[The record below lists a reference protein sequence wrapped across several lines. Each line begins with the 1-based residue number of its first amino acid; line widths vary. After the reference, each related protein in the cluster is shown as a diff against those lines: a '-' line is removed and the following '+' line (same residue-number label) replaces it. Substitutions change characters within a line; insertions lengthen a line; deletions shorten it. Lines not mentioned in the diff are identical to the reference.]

1 MKGEGETNPRK
12 RDGIAAESMIAST
25 DTRPA
30 GAPFWLVPTLVCL
43 LILSGI
49 CALVYQVL
57 WLRLLALT
65 FGVTTHAASTV
76 LASFMGGLALGS
88 FVAGRLADRVR
99 HPLRLFG
106 LVELSI
112 GLCALATPTALAGVH
127 RLYVAVFPHLP
138 ESLAIATAVR
148 FALSFAVLLVPTAL
162 MGATL
167 PIVVKSSVAR
177 IDRIGTRIGVLYAS
191 NTAGAIVGALLA
203 GFYLVPHIGLTRSF
217 LLAACVN
224 AIVGVIAVTT
234 SRYVRAIPLA
244 DIPAPAAEATVFP
257 RVSYVVLAVFAVS
270 GFASL
275 ALEVIWFRVL
285 IVFLGP
291 TTYAFTLML
300 ASVLAGIA
308 VGSAIVAPVMR
319 LRIDWLQVLAVLQMG
334 AAVVAVQSFST
345 LRRAA
350 RVPDWL
356 SSLAAWPGS
365 DFLLPAAVST
375 VVAIFPTA
383 VFLGLAFPVGLRL
396 WAGTE
401 PTERHTAE
409 RIGVFYSLNVCGGIV
424 GSIVAG
430 FVLLPELGS
439 RGSLIA
445 VSALF
450 LLSGLVVQAALARRR
465 PALTVLVAGG
475 AVFVFAVQAQSVSQ
489 PLDMAR
495 RRFHSGA
502 PALWHEEGIQ
512 TTVTVVGGPGT
523 GNRVMFLD
531 GRHQADDSASMIF
544 IHRRIGALPAVLH
557 PRPRRALVVG
567 LGGGV
572 TPGALSQF
580 PGLQVDI
587 VELSESVVRG
597 AAFFSHVNFDVLHRG
612 NVRAHLDD
620 GRNFLLRT
628 RTQYDVITADAILP
642 HHAGA
647 NNVNSVGYFR
657 LVRDALAPDG
667 VALHWNGGATGTE
680 FKLILRAF
688 VAAFPDATLW
698 GDGSLM
704 VGTRQPLTLSRGRI
718 EAMLNDPVTR
728 EVLALMHVESFDH
741 LQRMFRA
748 SPADIRA
755 FVGEG
760 PILTDD
766 KPAIEYFASLPQDE
780 RALTRIGRD
789 PTAVIRP

>member
-1 MKGEGETNPRK
+1 
-12 RDGIAAESMIAST
+12 MIAST
-25 DTRPA
+25 DTRP
-30 GAPFWLVPTLVCL
+30 GAPFWLVPKLVCL

-57 WLRLLALT
+57 WLRLLSLT

-88 FVAGRLADRVR
+88 FAAGRLADRVR

-112 GLCALATPTALAGVH
+112 GACALATPAALAGVH
-127 RLYVAVFPHLP
+127 RLYLAVFPHLP
-138 ESLAIATAVR
+138 ESLAVATPIR

-167 PIVVKSSVAR
+167 PIVVKSSLAR

-203 GFYLVPHIGLTRSF
+203 GFYLIPHIGLTRSF
-217 LLAACVN
+217 LLAAGVN
-224 AIVGVIAVTT
+224 ALVGVIAVAT
-234 SRYVRAIPLA
+234 SRYVPAIPRSSSN
-244 DIPAPAAEATVFP
+244 APAAEASAVIP
-257 RVSYVVLAVFAVS
+257 RGSYVVLAVFAVS

-285 IVFLGP
+285 ILFLGP

-308 VGSAIVAPVMR
+308 VGSALVAPVMR
-319 LRIDWLQVLAVLQMG
+319 LRLDWLQALAVLQMG
-334 AAVVAVQSFST
+334 AAVVALQSFSS
-345 LRRAA
+345 LRRSA
-350 RVPDWL
+350 RVPEWL
-356 SSLAAWPGS
+356 SSLAVWPGS
-365 DFLLPAAVST
+365 DFLLPAAVAT

-383 VFLGLAFPVGLRL
+383 VFFGLAFPVGLRL
-396 WAGTE
+396 WAGADA
-401 PTERHTAE
+401 TERHTAE
-409 RIGVFYSLNVCGGIV
+409 RIGVFYSVNVCGGIV

-450 LLSGLVVQAALARRR
+450 LLSGLVLQAALARRR

-489 PLDMAR
+489 PLDLAR
-495 RRFHSGA
+495 RRVHSGA
-502 PALWHEEGIQ
+502 PDLWHEEGIQ

-531 GRHQADDSASMIF
+531 GRHQADDSPSMIF

-557 PRPRRALVVG
+557 PRPRRALIVG

-580 PGLQVDI
+580 PGLQLDI
-587 VELSESVVRG
+587 VELSASVMRA
-597 AAFFSHVNFDVLHRG
+597 AAFFSHVNFDVLRRG
-612 NVRAHLDD
+612 NVRTHLDD

-642 HHAGA
+642 RHAGA
-647 NNVNSVGYFR
+647 NNVNSVEYFR
-657 LVRDALAPDG
+657 LVRNALAPDG
-667 VALHWNGGATGTE
+667 VALHWNGATTGTE
-680 FKLILRAF
+680 YALILRAF
-688 VAAFPDATLW
+688 VAAFPEATLW
-698 GDGSLM
+698 GDGTLM
-704 VGTRQPLTLSRGRI
+704 VGTKQPLTVSRSRI
-718 EAMLNDPVTR
+718 EAMLHDPATR

-741 LQRMFRA
+741 LARMFRA

-760 PILTDD
+760 PLLTDD
-766 KPAIEYFASLPQDE
+766 KPAIEYFASLPQDD
-780 RALTRIGRD
+780 RGLTRIGRD

>member
-1 MKGEGETNPRK
+1 
-12 RDGIAAESMIAST
+12 MIAST
-25 DTRPA
+25 DTRP

-57 WLRLLALT
+57 WLRLLSLT

-112 GLCALATPTALAGVH
+112 GACALATPAALAGVH
-127 RLYVAVFPHLP
+127 RLYLAVFPHLP
-138 ESLAIATAVR
+138 ESLAVATPIR

-167 PIVVKSSVAR
+167 PIVVKSSLAR

-203 GFYLVPHIGLTRSF
+203 GFYLIPHIGLTRSF
-217 LLAACVN
+217 LLAAGVN
-224 AIVGVIAVTT
+224 ALVGVIAVAT
-234 SRYVRAIPLA
+234 SRYVPAIPRSSSN
-244 DIPAPAAEATVFP
+244 APAAEASAVIP

-285 IVFLGP
+285 ILFLGP

-308 VGSAIVAPVMR
+308 AGSALVAPVMR
-319 LRIDWLQVLAVLQMG
+319 LRLDWLQALAVLQLG
-334 AAVVAVQSFST
+334 AAIVSQQSFSS
-345 LRRAA
+345 LRRAT
-350 RVPDWL
+350 RVPEWL
-356 SSLAAWPGS
+356 SSLAVWPGS
-365 DFLLPAAVST
+365 DFLLPAAVAT

-383 VFLGLAFPVGLRL
+383 VFFGLAFPVGLRL
-396 WAGTE
+396 WAGAD

-409 RIGVFYSLNVCGGIV
+409 RIGVFYSVNVCGGIV

-450 LLSGLVVQAALARRR
+450 LLSGLVLQAALARHR

-489 PLDMAR
+489 PLDLAR
-495 RRFHSGA
+495 RRVHSGA
-502 PALWHEEGIQ
+502 PDLWHEEGIQ

-523 GNRVMFLD
+523 GNRIMFLD
-531 GRHQADDSASMIF
+531 GRHQADDSPSMIF
-544 IHRRIGALPAVLH
+544 IHRRIGTLPAVLH
-557 PRPRRALVVG
+557 PRPRRALIVG

-580 PGLQVDI
+580 PGLQLDI
-587 VELSESVVRG
+587 VELSASVMRA
-597 AAFFSHVNFDVLHRG
+597 AAFFSHVNFDVLRRG
-612 NVRAHLDD
+612 NVRTHLDD

-642 HHAGA
+642 RHAGA
-647 NNVNSVGYFR
+647 NNVNSVEYFR
-657 LVRDALAPDG
+657 LVRNALAPDG
-667 VALHWNGGATGTE
+667 VALHWNGATTGTE
-680 FKLILRAF
+680 YALILRAF
-688 VAAFPDATLW
+688 VAAFPEATLW
-698 GDGSLM
+698 GDGTLM
-704 VGTRQPLTLSRGRI
+704 VGTKQPLTVSRSRI
-718 EAMLNDPVTR
+718 EAMLHDPATR

-741 LQRMFRA
+741 LARMFRA

-760 PILTDD
+760 PLLTDD

-780 RALTRIGRD
+780 RGLIRIGRD

>member
-1 MKGEGETNPRK
+1 MTV
-12 RDGIAAESMIAST
+12 ST
-25 DTRPA
+25 DSRPD
-30 GAPFWLVPTLVCL
+30 GAPVWLVPALVCL

-57 WLRLLALT
+57 WLRLLSLT

-112 GLCALATPTALAGVH
+112 GLCALATPIALAGVH
-127 RLYVAVFPHLP
+127 RLYLAIFPHLP
-138 ESLAIATAVR
+138 ESLALATAVR
-148 FALSFAVLLVPTAL
+148 FTLSFAVLLVPTAL

-167 PIVVKSSVAR
+167 PIVIKSSVAR

-191 NTAGAIVGALLA
+191 NTAGAIAGAMLA
-203 GFYLVPHIGLTRSF
+203 GFYLIPHIGLKRSF

-224 AIVGVIAVTT
+224 ALVGVIAVVT
-234 SRYVRAIPLA
+234 SRYVRPIPLSGISA
-244 DIPAPAAEATVFP
+244 LAVEASIALP
-257 RVSYVVLAVFAVS
+257 RASYLVLAVFAIS

-285 IVFLGP
+285 ILFLGP

-308 VGSAIVAPVMR
+308 VGSALVAPMMR
-319 LRIDWLQVLAVLQMG
+319 LRIDWLQALAVLQMG
-334 AAVVAVQSFST
+334 AAVVALQSLSS
-345 LRRAA
+345 LRRAV

-356 SSLAAWPGS
+356 SSLAAWPGG
-365 DFLLPAAVST
+365 DLLPAAVAT

-383 VFLGLAFPVGLRL
+383 VFFGLAFPVGLRL

-409 RIGVFYSLNVCGGIV
+409 RIGVFYSLNVCGGIL

-430 FVLLPELGS
+430 FVLLPGLGS

-445 VSALF
+445 MSALF
-450 LLSGLVVQAALARRR
+450 LVSGLMLQAALVRRR

-475 AVFVFAVQAQSVSQ
+475 AVFFFAVQAQSVPQ
-489 PLDMAR
+489 PLDIAR
-495 RRFHSGA
+495 RRVHPGS
-502 PALWHEEGIQ
+502 PPLWREEGIQ

-523 GNRVMFLD
+523 GNRLMYLN
-531 GRHQADDSASMIF
+531 GRHQADDSAGMVF

-557 PRPRRALVVG
+557 RHPRRALVVG

-580 PGLQVDI
+580 PGLQLDL
-587 VELSESVVRG
+587 VELSESVVRA

-612 NVRAHLDD
+612 NVRTHLDD

-628 RTQYDVITADAILP
+628 RTQYDVITADAIFP
-642 HHAGA
+642 EHAGA
-647 NNVNSVGYFR
+647 NNVNSVEYFR
-657 LVRDALAPDG
+657 LVRNALAPDG
-667 VALHWNGGATGTE
+667 VALHWNGGATGTQY
-680 FKLILRAF
+680 KLILRAF
-688 VAAFPDATLW
+688 VAAFPEATLW
-698 GDGSLM
+698 GDGTLM
-704 VGTRQPLTLSRGRI
+704 VGTKQPLTVSRGRI
-718 EAMLNDPVTR
+718 EAMLKDPATR
-728 EVLALMHVESFDH
+728 EILALMHVESFDH

-748 SPADIRA
+748 SPADIQA

-760 PILTDD
+760 PMLTDD
-766 KPAIEYFASLPQDE
+766 KPAIEYFASLPHDE
-780 RALTRIGRD
+780 RSLTQIGRD

>member
-1 MKGEGETNPRK
+1 
-12 RDGIAAESMIAST
+12 MITST
-25 DTRPA
+25 DSRPA

-43 LILSGI
+43 LILSGF

-112 GLCALATPTALAGVH
+112 GLCALATPPALAGVH
-127 RLYVAVFPHLP
+127 RLYIAVFPHMP

-148 FALSFAVLLVPTAL
+148 FLLSFAVLLVPTAL

-177 IDRIGTRIGVLYAS
+177 IDRIGARIGVLYAS
-191 NTAGAIVGALLA
+191 NTAGAIIGALLA
-203 GFYLVPHIGLTRSF
+203 GFYLVPQIGLTRSF
-217 LLAACVN
+217 LLAAGVN
-224 AIVGVIAVTT
+224 AVVGVIAVTT

-244 DIPAPAAEATVFP
+244 DTHTPAAEASVIP
-257 RVSYVVLAVFAVS
+257 RVSYVVLAVFAIS

-285 IVFLGP
+285 ILFLGP

-308 VGSAIVAPVMR
+308 AGSALIAPVMR
-319 LRIDWLQVLAVLQMG
+319 LRIDWLQALAVLQMG
-334 AAVVAVQSFST
+334 AAVVAVQSFSS
-345 LRRAA
+345 LRRVA
-350 RVPDWL
+350 RVPEWL
-356 SSLAAWPGS
+356 SSLAAWPGG
-365 DFLLPAAVST
+365 DLQLPAAVAT
-375 VVAIFPTA
+375 IVAIFPTA
-383 VFLGLAFPVGLRL
+383 ILMGLAFPVGLRL
-396 WAGTE
+396 WAGAE
-401 PTERHTAE
+401 PAARHTAA
-409 RIGVFYSLNVCGGIV
+409 RIGVFYSVNVCGGIA

-439 RGSLIA
+439 RSSLIA

-450 LLSGLVVQAALARRR
+450 LLSGLLIQAVLARRR
-465 PALTVLVAGG
+465 PGLTVLVAGG
-475 AVFVFAVQAQSVSQ
+475 AVFVFAVQALSVPQ
-489 PLDMAR
+489 PLDIAR
-495 RRFHSGA
+495 RRVHPGA
-502 PALWHEEGIQ
+502 PPLWQDEGIQ
-512 TTVTVVGGPGT
+512 TTVAVVGGPGT
-523 GNRVMFLD
+523 GNRLLYLN
-531 GRHQADDSASMIF
+531 GRHQADDAPAMVF

-580 PGLQVDI
+580 PGLQLDI
-587 VELSESVVRG
+587 VELSGSVVRA
-597 AAFFSHVNFDVLHRG
+597 AAFFSHVNFDVLNRS
-612 NVRAHLDD
+612 NVKMHVDD

-628 RTQYDVITADAILP
+628 RTQYDVITADAIFPEL
-642 HHAGA
+642 AGA
-647 NNVNSVGYFR
+647 NNVNSVEYFR
-657 LVRDALAPDG
+657 LVRNALAADG
-667 VALHWNGGATGTE
+667 VALHWNGGSTGTQYN
-680 FKLILRAF
+680 LILRAF
-688 VAAFPDATLW
+688 VAAFPEATLW
-698 GDGSLM
+698 GDGTLM
-704 VGTRQPLTLSRGRI
+704 VGTKQPLTLSRSRI
-718 EAMLNDPVTR
+718 EAMLDDPVTR
-728 EVLALMHVESFDH
+728 DVLALMHVESFDH

-755 FVGEG
+755 FVGDG
-760 PILTDD
+760 PMLTDD

-780 RALTRIGRD
+780 RGLTRIGRD

>member
-1 MKGEGETNPRK
+1 MTP
-12 RDGIAAESMIAST
+12 ST
-25 DTRPA
+25 DARPA

-57 WLRLLALT
+57 WLRLLSLT

-112 GLCALATPTALAGVH
+112 GCCALATPTALAGVH
-127 RLYVAVFPHLP
+127 RLYLAILPHLP
-138 ESLAIATAVR
+138 ESLALATAVR
-148 FALSFAVLLVPTAL
+148 FTLSFAVLLVPTAL

-167 PIVVKSSVAR
+167 PIVIKSSLAR
-177 IDRIGTRIGVLYAS
+177 VDRIGTRIGVLYAS
-191 NTAGAIVGALLA
+191 NTAGAIAGALLA
-203 GFYLVPHIGLTRSF
+203 GFYLIPHIGLRRSF

-224 AIVGVIAVTT
+224 ALVGVIAVVT
-234 SRYVRAIPLA
+234 SRCLRPIPLSSISA
-244 DIPAPAAEATVFP
+244 VAGEARIVLP

-285 IVFLGP
+285 ILFLGP

-308 VGSAIVAPVMR
+308 VGSALVAPLMR
-319 LRIDWLQVLAVLQMG
+319 LRTDWLQALAILQMG
-334 AAVVAVQSFST
+334 AAIVALQSFSS
-345 LRRAA
+345 LRRAV

-356 SSLAAWPGS
+356 SSVATWPGG
-365 DFLLPAAVST
+365 DLLPAAVAT
-375 VVAIFPTA
+375 VAAIFPTA
-383 VFLGLAFPVGLRL
+383 VFFGLAFPVGLRL
-396 WAGTE
+396 WAGAE
-401 PTERHTAE
+401 PSERHTAE
-409 RIGVFYSLNVCGGIV
+409 RIGVFYSLNVCGGIL

-430 FVLLPELGS
+430 FVLLPQLGS

-445 VSALF
+445 MAALF
-450 LLSGLVVQAALARRR
+450 LASGLVLQAALARSR

-475 AVFVFAVQAQSVSQ
+475 ALFVFAVQAQSVPQ
-489 PLDMAR
+489 PLDIAR
-495 RRFHSGA
+495 RRVHPGS
-502 PALWHEEGIQ
+502 PPLWHEEGIQ

-523 GNRVMFLD
+523 GNRLMYLN
-531 GRHQADDSASMIF
+531 GRHQADDSTGMVF

-557 PRPRRALVVG
+557 PRPQRALVVG

-580 PGLQVDI
+580 PGLQLDL

-612 NVRAHLDD
+612 NVRTHLDD

-628 RTQYDVITADAILP
+628 RTQYDVITADAIFP
-642 HHAGA
+642 EHAGA
-647 NNVNSVGYFR
+647 NNVNSVEYFR
-657 LVRDALAPDG
+657 LVRNALAPDG
-667 VALHWNGGATGTE
+667 VALHWNGGATGTQY
-680 FKLILRAF
+680 KLILRAF
-688 VAAFPDATLW
+688 VAAFPEATLW
-698 GDGSLM
+698 GDGTLM
-704 VGTRQPLTLSRGRI
+704 VGTKQPLTVSRSRI
-718 EAMLNDPVTR
+718 EAMLNDPATR
-728 EVLALMHVESFDH
+728 DILALMHVESFDH

-748 SPADIRA
+748 SPADIQA

-760 PILTDD
+760 PLLTDD
-766 KPAIEYFASLPQDE
+766 KPAIEYFASLPHDE
-780 RALTRIGRD
+780 RNLPQIGRD
-789 PTAVIRP
+789 PATVIRP

>member
-1 MKGEGETNPRK
+1 
-12 RDGIAAESMIAST
+12 MITST
-25 DTRPA
+25 DARPA
-30 GAPFWLVPTLVCL
+30 EAPFWLVPTLVCL

-127 RLYVAVFPHLP
+127 RLYIAVFPHLP
-138 ESLAIATAVR
+138 ESLALATAVR
-148 FALSFAVLLVPTAL
+148 FLLSFAVLLVPTAL

-177 IDRIGTRIGVLYAS
+177 LDRIGTRVGVLYAS
-191 NTAGAIVGALLA
+191 NTAGAIAGALLA
-203 GFYLVPHIGLTRSF
+203 GFYLVPQVGLTRSF
-217 LLAACVN
+217 LLAACAN
-224 AIVGVIAVTT
+224 ALVGVIAVIT
-234 SRYVRAIPLA
+234 SRYVRAVPLA
-244 DIPAPAAEATVFP
+244 DIDAPVMEASVIP
-257 RVSYVVLAVFAVS
+257 RVSYVVLGVFAIS

-308 VGSAIVAPVMR
+308 AGSAMVAPVMR
-319 LRIDWLQVLAVLQMG
+319 LRIDWLQALAVLQMG
-334 AAVVAVQSFST
+334 AAVVAVQSFSS

-350 RVPDWL
+350 RVPEWL

-365 DFLLPAAVST
+365 DFLLPAAVAT
-375 VVAIFPTA
+375 IVAIFPTA
-383 VFLGLAFPVGLRL
+383 VFMGLAFPVGLRL
-396 WAGTE
+396 WAGAE
-401 PTERHTAE
+401 SAARHTAA

-439 RGSLIA
+439 RASLIA

-450 LLSGLVVQAALARRR
+450 LLSGLLVQAVLARQR

-475 AVFVFAVQAQSVSQ
+475 AVFVFAVQALAVPQ
-489 PLDMAR
+489 PLDIAR
-495 RRFHSGA
+495 RRVHPGA
-502 PALWHEEGIQ
+502 PTLWQEEGIQ
-512 TTVTVVGGPGT
+512 TTVTVAGGPGT
-523 GNRVMFLD
+523 GNRLLYLN
-531 GRHQADDSASMIF
+531 GRHQADDAPAMVF

-580 PGLQVDI
+580 PGIQLDI
-587 VELSESVVRG
+587 VELSDSVVRA
-597 AAFFSHVNFDVLHRG
+597 AAFFSHVNFDVLNRG
-612 NVRAHLDD
+612 NVRMHVDD

-628 RTQYDVITADAILP
+628 RAQYDVITADAIFPEL
-642 HHAGA
+642 AGA
-647 NNVNSVGYFR
+647 NNVNSVEYFR
-657 LVRDALAPDG
+657 LVRNALAPDG
-667 VALHWNGGATGTE
+667 VALHWNGGSTGTQYN
-680 FKLILRAF
+680 LILRAF
-688 VAAFPDATLW
+688 VAAFPEATLW
-698 GDGSLM
+698 GDGTLM
-704 VGTRQPLTLSRGRI
+704 VGTKQSLTLSRSRI
-718 EAMLNDPVTR
+718 EAMLADPATR
-728 EVLALMHVESFDH
+728 DVLSLMHVESFDH
-741 LQRMFRA
+741 LERMFRA
-748 SPADIRA
+748 NPADIRA

-760 PILTDD
+760 PLLTDD
-766 KPAIEYFASLPQDE
+766 KPAIEYFASLPHDE
-780 RALTRIGRD
+780 RGLTRIGRD